1 MPFIVME
8 RNETGEVLGLGENH
22 EFGLIHVEF
31 KLTLKHAERKK
42 KQVAIHRVQSLEVQ
56 STLKVQVS

>member
-42 KQVAIHRVQSLEVQ
+42 KTS
-56 STLKVQVS
+56 SYT